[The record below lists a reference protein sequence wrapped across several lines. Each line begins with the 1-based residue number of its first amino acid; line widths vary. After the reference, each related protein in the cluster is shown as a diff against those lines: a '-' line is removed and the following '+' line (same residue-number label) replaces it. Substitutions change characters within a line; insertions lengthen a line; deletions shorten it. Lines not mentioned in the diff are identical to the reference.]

1 MKTPLVASS
10 LLFASAALLLAGCVK
25 MPKPVSPDPDDP
37 DNPDFPPPAEYVYP
51 FGDEPRQVTAEI
63 TLAFEPGTDLSQV
76 RVGIPPLK
84 YNKSL
89 LVLLTQDDCKQAAF
103 STT

>member
-1 MKTPLVASS
+1 MIRTTPIS
-10 LLFASAALLLAGCVK
+10 
-25 MPKPVSPDPDDP
+25 
-37 DNPDFPPPAEYVYP
+37 PPPAEYVYP